1 MLKKTKVMLLILL
14 TLACV
19 PQFAWS
25 ADWRFENVDRV
36 VAISDIHGAYDA
48 MVTTLKNAKVLAD
61 DLSWSGGK
69 TNLVIV
75 GDILDRG
82 PQSRAAMDLLMRIEV
97 EAEQAGGRVLVLIGN
112 HESMILT
119 GDMRYVSAPEYE
131 AFAGDEDPEE
141 RAEWFAKYVEQQGGS
156 EDELRAKFDKKFPPG
171 YFAMRRAF
179 RADGHYGQ
187 WLLQK
192 NIIGVIN
199 GTAFVHGGLSPEIA
213 RIGVAGVNEGLQREL
228 VEFVKVLAILTDAG
242 ILLPTD
248 SHYDYAAI
256 LGNYMPSLADDA
268 ELLQAIK
275 TAIRLNDSE
284 LLAPNGPLWYRSNAN
299 CQTIIEEGRL
309 AAVLEAIDVDRLVI
323 GHTPTP
329 NRQILQRFGG
339 QLIEIDTGMLN
350 FYYKGIGHA
359 LVLEGASV
367 AVVDQAGAQALVP
380 EDHPRHVGWRA
391 GNLTTAELEQLLLK
405 GEIVSVEKDTKTGT
419 PRTVVK
425 VSDGT
430 NAVLAIFEKSA
441 RNFYPGVAAY
451 RVDQLLDL
459 EMVPVT
465 VRREVNGDSGSLQ
478 FLPGNNSDEAERSAQ
493 GLGGGASCSIVD
505 QWSAMYVFDVLIFN
519 EGRSQSRMMYDK
531 SSWDLILSEHDRAF
545 AAKKGRPAHLKKAA
559 IPVSP
564 GWKAALAELND
575 EVLQESLGDV
585 LDSGR
590 LKALM
595 SRRDELIASP

>member
-1 MLKKTKVMLLILL
+1 MLNKSKVLLMLLIALVP
-14 TLACV
+14 V
-19 PQFAWS
+19 PQVAWS
-25 ADWRFENVDRV
+25 ANWQFEDVERV

-48 MVTTLKNAKVLAD
+48 MVTTLKKARVLAD

-69 TNLVIV
+69 THLVIV

-82 PQSRAAMDLLMRIEV
+82 PQSRAAMDLLMRIEG
-97 EAEQAGGRVLVLIGN
+97 EAQKAGGHVLVLIGN

-119 GDMRYVSAPEYE
+119 GDMRYVSAPEYA

-141 RAEWFAKYVEQQGGS
+141 RARWFAKYLQQQGGNQ
-156 EDELRAKFDKKFPPG
+156 DELRSKFDQAFPPG

-192 NIIGVIN
+192 NVIGVVN

-213 RIGVAGVNEGLQREL
+213 RIGIAGVNEGLQREL
-228 VEFVKVLAILTDAG
+228 VEFVTVLATLTDAG

-256 LGNYMPSLADDA
+256 LGNYMPSLAEDPA
-268 ELLQAIK
+268 LLQAIK
-275 TAIRLNDSE
+275 TAIRLNGSE
-284 LLAPNGPLWYRSNAN
+284 LLAPSGPLWYRSNVN

-309 AAVLEAIDVDRLVI
+309 AAVLEAIGVDRLVV

-339 QLIEIDTGMLN
+339 RLIEIDTGMLN

-359 LVLEGASV
+359 LVLEGDSV
-367 AVVDQAGAQALVP
+367 AVVDEHGNKTDAP
-380 EDHPRHVGWRA
+380 EVHPRHVGWRA
-391 GNLTTAELEQLLLK
+391 GDLTTAQLEQLLLN
-405 GEIVSVEKDTKTGT
+405 GDIVSVDKDTSAGV

-425 VSDGT
+425 VSDGS
-430 NAVLAIFEKSA
+430 NSVLAVFEKSD
-441 RNFYPGVAAY
+441 RDFYPGVAAY
-451 RVDQLLDL
+451 RMDRLLDL

-465 VRREVNGDSGSLQ
+465 VRREVGGDSGSLQ
-478 FLPGNNSDEAERSAQ
+478 FLPDNRSDEAERSAQ
-493 GLGGGASCSIVD
+493 GLGGRASCSIVD

-519 EGRSQSRMMYDK
+519 EGRSQSRMMYDR

-545 AAKKGRPAHLKKAA
+545 SAKKGRPTHLKKAT
-559 IPVSP
+559 ITVSP
-564 GWKAALAELND
+564 GWKEALAELND
-575 EVLQESLGDV
+575 EVLEEALGDV
-585 LDSGR
+585 LESRR
-590 LKALM
+590 LRALIA
-595 SRRDELIASP
+595 RRDELLASP

>member
-1 MLKKTKVMLLILL
+1 MRTKVLLLILL
-14 TLACV
+14 VLGFV
-19 PQFAWS
+19 PQPAWS
-25 ADWRFENVDRV
+25 SDWRFENVDRV

-48 MVTTLKNAKVLAD
+48 MVATLTNAKVLAD

-69 TNLVIV
+69 THLVIV

-82 PQSRAAMDLLMRIEV
+82 PESRDAMDLLMRIEG
-97 EAEQAGGRVLVLIGN
+97 EAEKAGGRVLVLIGN

-119 GDMRYVSAPEYE
+119 GDMRYVSAPEYA
-131 AFAGDEDPEE
+131 AFAGDEDPLE
-141 RAEWFAKYVEQQGGS
+141 RAEWFAKYVARKGS
-156 EDELRAKFDKKFPPG
+156 TQDERRAKFDQKFPPG

-199 GTAFVHGGLSPEIA
+199 GTAFVHGGLSPETA
-213 RIGVAGVNEGLQREL
+213 RIGIAGVNEGLQKEL
-228 VEFVKVLAILTDAG
+228 VEFVKVLATLTDAG

-256 LGNYMPSLADDA
+256 LGNYLPSLSDNA

-275 TAIRLNDSE
+275 TAIRLNESR
-284 LLAPNGPLWYRSNAN
+284 LLAPDGPLWYRANAN

-309 AAVLEAIDVDRLVI
+309 AAVLKAIDVDRLVV

-359 LVLEGASV
+359 LVLEGDSIT
-367 AVVDQAGAQALVP
+367 VVDQAGAEALVP

-391 GNLTTAELEQLLLK
+391 GNLTTAELEQLLLE
-405 GEIVSVEKDTKTGT
+405 GDIVSVDKDTTTGI
-419 PRTVVK
+419 PRTIAK
-425 VSDGT
+425 ISDGT
-430 NAVLAIFEKSA
+430 NTVLAVFEKPN
-441 RNFYPGVAAY
+441 RDYYPGVAAY
-451 RVDQLLDL
+451 RMDRLLDL

-465 VRREVNGDSGSLQ
+465 VRREVGGDSGSLQ
-478 FLPGNNSDEAERSAQ
+478 FLPGNSSDEAERSAK

-519 EGRSQSRMMYDK
+519 EGRTQSRMLYDK

-545 AAKKGRPAHLKKAA
+545 SAKKGRPPHLKKAT
-559 IPVSP
+559 ITVSP
-564 GWKAALAELND
+564 GWKEALAELND
-575 EVLQESLGDV
+575 AVLEETLGDV
-585 LDSGR
+585 LEPR
-590 LKALM
+590 RIRALM